1 MNNYN
6 EKLNHLT
13 NNFDISDTENS
24 DSDSDNQENY
34 NFNHNLKSNLE
45 MFDKLDLR
53 YYPEPFNTLGQF
65 LMSAIVGTITA
76 YIFNMRANKN
86 FVLEKSLEAYF
97 DYCKN
102 VKSDNYINE
111 LTTNLKLDTSN
122 TEHIIKLN
130 IILEKLKALSFDII
144 NNLLISN
151 EKKYTTYIELSNT
164 DFNIETLNA
173 DMFIDLKQL
182 INLSILIDLLHY
194 V

>member
-34 NFNHNLKSNLE
+34 NLKSNLE
-45 MFDKLDLR
+45 ILDKLDLR

-65 LMSAIVGTITA
+65 LMSVIVGTITA
-76 YIFNMRANKN
+76 YIFNMRANKI

-122 TEHIIKLN
+122 TENIIKLN
-130 IILEKLKALSFDII
+130 IILEKLKSLSFEII

-151 EKKYTTYIELSNT
+151 EKKYTRYIELSNT
-164 DFNIETLNA
+164 DFNIETVNA
-173 DMFIDLKQL
+173 DMLIDLKQL
-182 INLSILIDLLHY
+182 INLSILIDLI
-194 V
+194 